1 MIILNEENTLAI
13 SVIVPLYNA
22 ERYID
27 ECLRSILNQ
36 TFQNFEVIVVDDGST
51 DDSVNKVKNLMPEF
65 NGRLK
70 LIERDKNS
78 GGPAIPRNIGL
89 GFARGKYVC
98 FIDNDDLF
106 TENALNDFYTIAEST
121 QADVVHAESF
131 LSPKNNEE
139 HIDEN
144 TEFNIDSAQSNDF
157 VDSPILENLNMPE
170 RLSAFHLKRYWF
182 VWNKL
187 IRRDFLIKNQIYFP
201 DIVASDDLVFSFYC
215 TCLAKRYVRIP
226 NICNIYRRR
235 DGSLSHESLTVEDY
249 MHKWVTVLIK
259 IIKYMSEFMNQQEFF
274 IINPGFKYIALE
286 IAMKD
291 IFFFIGRVYKKFK
304 PQFVAEFLEREFLNC
319 QGDNVTLMTYFF
331 SASNVFRMQ
340 MDNLNQTIIEKNKQI
355 LELENKLKRLKK
367 RK

>member
-1 MIILNEENTLAI
+1 
-13 SVIVPLYNA
+13 
-22 ERYID
+22 
-27 ECLRSILNQ
+27 
-36 TFQNFEVIVVDDGST
+36 
-51 DDSVNKVKNLMPEF
+51 
-65 NGRLK
+65 
-70 LIERDKNS
+70 
-78 GGPAIPRNIGL
+78 
-89 GFARGKYVC
+89 
-98 FIDNDDLF
+98 
-106 TENALNDFYTIAEST
+106 
-121 QADVVHAESF
+121 
-131 LSPKNNEE
+131 
-139 HIDEN
+139 
-144 TEFNIDSAQSNDF
+144 
-157 VDSPILENLNMPE
+157 MPE